1 MKKILVLVVL
11 LCITYGANAQLLWK
25 VSGKDLAKPS
35 YVFGTHH
42 LIVYPVLNRL

>member
-25 VSGKDLAKPS
+25 VSGSFRKR
-35 YVFGTHH
+35 FG
-42 LIVYPVLNRL
+42 